1 MSEARGMGEAGSMSV
16 PVSVAC
22 PSCNYR
28 EESAGANF
36 CSQCGAALRGPPCP
50 QCGAATE
57 PGDRFCTQCGV
68 PLGRRGGSQQAVG
81 RGAAGRGAAGRGAA
95 GTGGGGARA
104 AWLPWAITGALGLAV
119 IAVLFVRGGGREITM
134 SPPPAAG
141 GAQSP
146 AALGP
151 TNAVDLGSMT
161 PREAA
166 SRLFTRV
173 MSAVE
178 AGDRG
183 QAEMFL
189 PMAIASYDLIGT
201 LSLDDRFHLSVL
213 HATAGDGV
221 SALAVAEAGLGQRPT
236 HLLCLAAAAQAALLL
251 GDNARASAYYQ
262 ALVDVYDDEITV
274 DFEEYGTGPSGHANL
289 LPVLRDEAA
298 AFLAETR

>member
-1 MSEARGMGEAGSMSV
+1 MSGAQGMSEVQGMSGARTMSEA
-16 PVSVAC
+16 VSVAC

-36 CSQCGAALRGPPCP
+36 CSRCGAALRGPPCAD
-50 QCGAATE
+50 CGAATE
-57 PGDRFCTQCGV
+57 PGDRFCTKCGV
-68 PLGRRGGSQQAVG
+68 PLGRRAA
-81 RGAAGRGAAGRGAA
+81 RARAAGRDAA
-95 GTGGGGARA
+95 GTDGGGPRT
-104 AWLPWAITGALGLAV
+104 AWLPWAITATLGLAV
-119 IAVLFVRGGGREITM
+119 IAVLVVRDGGREITM
-134 SPPPAAG
+134 TPPPAAG

-151 TNAVDLGSMT
+151 TNAVDLNSMT

-183 QAEMFL
+183 QADMFL

-201 LSLDDRFHLSVL
+201 LSLDDRFHLSLL

-221 SALAVAEAGLGQRPT
+221 SALAVAEAGLALRPT
-236 HLLCLAAAAQAALLL
+236 HLLCLAAAAEAALLL
-251 GDNARASAYYQ
+251 GDNARATAHYQ
-262 ALVDVYDDEITV
+262 TLVDVYDDEIRV
-274 DFEEYGTGPSGHANL
+274 DFEEYGTGETGHASL

-298 AFLAETR
+298 AFLAGAR

>member
-1 MSEARGMGEAGSMSV
+1 MSEA
-16 PVSVAC
+16 VSTQC

-50 QCGAATE
+50 ECGAATE
-57 PGDRFCTQCGV
+57 PGDLFCTKCGV
-68 PLGRRGGSQQAVG
+68 SLDRRAASP
-81 RGAAGRGAAGRGAA
+81 RAAGRGAAA
-95 GTGGGGARA
+95 TGGGGPRA
-104 AWLPWAITGALGLAV
+104 AWLPWAITGTLGLAV
-119 IAVLFVRGGGREITM
+119 IAVLVVRDGGREITM

-151 TNAVDLGSMT
+151 TNAVDLNSMT

-183 QAEMFL
+183 QADMFL
-189 PMAIASYDLIGT
+189 PMAIASYELIGP
-201 LSLDDRFHLSVL
+201 LNLDDRFHLSLL

-221 SALAVAEAGLGQRPT
+221 AALAVAEEGLALRPT
-236 HLLCLAAAAQAALLL
+236 HLLCLAAAAEAALLL
-251 GDNARASAYYQ
+251 GDNPRATAHYQ
-262 ALVDVYDDEITV
+262 TLVDVYDDEVLV
-274 DFEEYGTGPSGHANL
+274 DFEEYGTGPNGHGSL
-289 LPVLRDEAA
+289 LPVLRNEAA

>member
-1 MSEARGMGEAGSMSV
+1 MSEA
-16 PVSVAC
+16 VSIAC

-50 QCGAATE
+50 ECGAATE

-68 PLGRRGGSQQAVG
+68 ALDRRPVG
-81 RGAAGRGAAGRGAA
+81 VGAGRGASAGAGRGAA
-95 GTGGGGARA
+95 GTDGGGPRA
-104 AWLPWAITGALGLAV
+104 AWLPWAITGTLGLAV
-119 IAVLFVRGGGREITM
+119 IAVLVVRDGGREITM

-151 TNAVDLGSMT
+151 TNAVDLNSMT

-183 QAEMFL
+183 QADMFL

-201 LSLDDRFHLSVL
+201 LNLDDRFHLSLL

-221 SALAVAEAGLGQRPT
+221 SALAVAEAGLAQRPT
-236 HLLCLAAAAQAALLL
+236 HLLCLAAAAEAALLL
-251 GDNARASAYYQ
+251 DDDARATAYYET
-262 ALVDVYDDEITV
+262 LVDVYDDEITV
-274 DFEEYGTGPSGHANL
+274 DFEEYGTGPNGHGSL
-289 LPVLRDEAA
+289 LPVLRNEAA